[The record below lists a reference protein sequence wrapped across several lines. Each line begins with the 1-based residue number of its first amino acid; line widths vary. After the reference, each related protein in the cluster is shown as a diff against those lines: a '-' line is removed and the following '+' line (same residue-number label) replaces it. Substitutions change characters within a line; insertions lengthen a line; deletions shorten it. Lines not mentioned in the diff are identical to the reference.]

1 MDEQAPRMRPRWDSR
16 RVLVDLFNIP
26 EPSDAS
32 CDEWTEKAK
41 EFVSRYGALR
51 VFPLPT
57 IPDPT
62 QIDPEVWAQ
71 SWAATVSTM
80 FRQAWAAN
88 SESELGRLKINAIL
102 SLIFKPASISGK
114 EESVGVKVD
123 LLAGKVEP

>member
-1 MDEQAPRMRPRWDSR
+1 MSKPQDEASMKPRWDSR

-41 EFVSRYGALR
+41 EFVSRYGPLR

-62 QIDPEVWAQ
+62 QIDPEFWAQ
-71 SWAATVSTM
+71 GWAAAVSTM

-88 SESELGRLKINAIL
+88 SESELGRL
-102 SLIFKPASISGK
+102 
-114 EESVGVKVD
+114 E
-123 LLAGKVEP
+123 